1 MSNANNM
8 ETRQIKGANFNQD
21 GDVIGYFTAVITY
34 FESFS
39 YVLKSW
45 YIEIRDWNVLEG
57 SANLEDIIEATEVE
71 FSNRGKVDV
80 TYNRF

>member
-1 MSNANNM
+1 M

-21 GDVIGYFTAVITY
+21 GDVIGYFSAVINYT
-34 FESFS
+34 ESCSNELRKWF
-39 YVLKSW
+39 
-45 YIEIRDWNVLEG
+45 IEIQDWDSLEG
-57 SANLEDIIEATEVE
+57 SANLEDIIEATQVE

>member
-1 MSNANNM
+1 M

-21 GDVIGYFTAVITY
+21 GDVVGQFTAVIDYT
-34 FESFS
+34 ERSS
-39 YVLKSW
+39 HILKMW
-45 YIEIRDWNVLEG
+45 FIEIQDYGLLEG

>member
-1 MSNANNM
+1 M

-21 GDVIGYFTAVITY
+21 GDVTGYFSAVIDYT
-34 FESFS
+34 ERSS
-39 YVLKSW
+39 YVLKMW
-45 YIEIRDWNVLEG
+45 FIEIQGWDVLEG
-57 SANLEDIIEATEVE
+57 SANLEDIIEATQVE

>member
-1 MSNANNM
+1 M

-21 GDVIGYFTAVITY
+21 GDVIGYFSAVIDYT
-34 FESFS
+34 ERSS
-39 YVLKSW
+39 YVLKMW
-45 YIEIRDWNVLEG
+45 FIEIQGWDLLEG
-57 SANLEDIIEATEVE
+57 SANLEDIIEATQVE

>member
-1 MSNANNM
+1 M

-21 GDVIGYFTAVITY
+21 GDVIGQFTTVIEYT
-34 FESFS
+34 ERSS
-39 YVLKSW
+39 HILKMW
-45 YIEIRDWNVLEG
+45 LIEIQDYDLLEG
-57 SANLEDIIEATEVE
+57 SATLEEIIEATEVE